1 MRFLNLININEGFI
15 KVLLLLINILFL
27 NHLVACFWY
36 FIAKFDNF
44 NSSTWVARYN
54 LLDKGLGARYIAAFY
69 WSFQTLTTVGYGDIS
84 PQTPLEMI
92 YSMLWM
98 FFGVGFFS
106 YTLGNLSAIM
116 SSIDKKT
123 VEYNKKVN

>member
-1 MRFLNLININEGFI
+1 MLNINEGFI
-15 KVLLLLINILFL
+15 KVLFLLINILFL
-27 NHLVACFWY
+27 NHLVACFWH
-36 FIAKFDNF
+36 FLAKFEDF
-44 NSSTWVARYN
+44 NENTWVYRAG
-54 LLDKGLGARYIAAFY
+54 LLDKSLTARYVASFY
-69 WSFQTLTTVGYGDIS
+69 WSFQTLTTVGYGDIA
-84 PQTPLEMI
+84 PYTVLEMI

-123 VEYNKKVN
+123 AEYNKKVN